1 MLKPIAAALAGLAL
15 VGCHSMDKT
24 MAMATGTLHVEP
36 HPIHEDSVRVIT
48 LHRGPLYFDSLGR
61 GRGST
66 EALRT
71 TVDALF
77 GDKCKDAPIIP
88 EGTVQVTSF
97 RQDIA
102 LRVICPA
109 ARGAP

>member
-1 MLKPIAAALAGLAL
+1 MLKPITAAALGLAL
-15 VGCHSMDKT
+15 MGCQSMDKT
-24 MAMATGTLHVEP
+24 LALADGTLRVEP
-36 HPIHEDSVRVIT
+36 HPVHADSVRVIT
-48 LHRGPLYFDSLGR
+48 LHKGRFYRDSLGR
-61 GRGST
+61 GNGTT
-66 EALRT
+66 EAHRT

-102 LRVICPA
+102 LRVVCPE
-109 ARGAP
+109 ARK